1 MNEAVAKD
9 LRVASRRVNATIP
22 TAASRCR
29 RLRISSQLF
38 AREFRV
44 SVHRNARAENV
55 CACCIAASSPSPSSP
70 IRRCGTRNVERVS
83 HILKHFR
90 LLSSQSYLS
99 SLLYLVIA
107 LLHCSLQV
115 HPPCICASVSVSGG
129 ASKVR
134 TDKATVGDSRPCET
148 RA

>member
-1 MNEAVAKD
+1 MNEAITKD
-9 LRVASRRVNATIP
+9 LRVASRQCHNSDGCIAMS
-22 TAASRCR
+22 ASQN
-29 RLRISSQLF
+29 LKSIF

-55 CACCIAASSPSPSSP
+55 CACCIAASSPSPSLP

-148 RA
+148 RG

>member
-1 MNEAVAKD
+1 MNEAITKD

-70 IRRCGTRNVERVS
+70 IRRCGTRNAERVS

-99 SLLYLVIA
+99 SLLYLVHRVTA
-107 LLHCSLQV
+107 LQPAGTPTLYLRQRQRQRG
-115 HPPCICASVSVSGG
+115 CIEG
-129 ASKVR
+129 AN
-134 TDKATVGDSRPCET
+134 G
-148 RA
+148 